1 MGKRE
6 GKGDR
11 EREEKREEGVER
23 RIFLEKIHI
32 YFLTSSDILKSQHW
46 ALYFHFFRVLTFGKK
61 IGNLY

>member
-32 YFLTSSDILKSQHW
+32 YFLMSSDILKSQHW
-46 ALYFHFFRVLTFGKK
+46 ALHFHFFRVLTFGKR